1 MSTKHLYKIIHL
13 LVAVVFVT
21 CMVITWIPRD
31 FAFWCFLISVLLI
44 IFNSFLIGLHIE
56 KKHDKKVSTM
66 EQAMYAV
73 PAGTLVAVILAVLI
87 LPERISYN
95 CNIYLAIHIVI
106 FAISIILQLWILNGI
121 NSNLNQEIDIE
132 KKRWDKDEV
141 AFGWIK
147 IKQNLMQFT
156 DAEQYAVKIENE
168 IKYSDPMSSE
178 LLTNLEQ
185 EISRITKE
193 LIVLSS
199 DKEKDLGTIIALEK
213 QVMDMVEERNNKCKR
228 LK

>member
-1 MSTKHLYKIIHL
+1 
-13 LVAVVFVT
+13 
-21 CMVITWIPRD
+21 
-31 FAFWCFLISVLLI
+31 
-44 IFNSFLIGLHIE
+44 
-56 KKHDKKVSTM
+56 M
-66 EQAMYAV
+66 EQAMYVV

-193 LIVLSS
+193 LIV
-199 DKEKDLGTIIALEK
+199 
-213 QVMDMVEERNNKCKR
+213 
-228 LK
+228 